1 MPISNN
7 AKHFE
12 AFYFL
17 IDNKCLF
24 FFFTL
29 PLFNQSTQAE
39 SLKWGA
45 NHRSFLS

>member
-24 FFFTL
+24 FFFYTA
-29 PLFNQSTQAE
+29 SV
-39 SLKWGA
+39 
-45 NHRSFLS
+45 